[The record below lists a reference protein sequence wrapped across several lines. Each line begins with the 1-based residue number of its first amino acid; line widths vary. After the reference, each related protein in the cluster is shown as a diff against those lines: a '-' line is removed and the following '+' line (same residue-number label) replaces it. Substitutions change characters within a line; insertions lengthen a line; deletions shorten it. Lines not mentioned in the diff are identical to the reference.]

1 MFETSFLLFLEYL
14 LLNIFI
20 PFVPWL
26 LFFWIFYENKIK
38 WILLYLL
45 SRFLWV
51 WVVAFSLIN
60 AQFIHFWVWVQE
72 YFIILLILLVVFIS
86 KVFTKKQNLKEYL
99 LTLKIKNVIPEIK
112 KTFLKLSLTEKFF
125 TIILGIFSV
134 YYICI
139 TWIYN
144 FNLPTYGW
152 DSFWNRNGPA
162 FNIYFDWWVKL
173 FWNENEILWR
183 WRLWYPIYIPTYKA
197 LISQFAWWI
206 NDIYFN
212 TWQRL
217 VFLFWLL
224 FIFSATFNKTKS
236 IFKSVLPI
244 WLILW
249 LPLVFFHT
257 FEWYMDLP
265 NIIYCMISARLF
277 YQYIEY
283 KDFSYMSLG
292 LLFWFITA
300 YIKNDGFVVYF
311 PWLLIAL
318 MIFLYLDKK
327 LLFTIK
333 WFFKD
338 KNNLLKSIWYTI
350 YFFIPFLIVKIIN
363 WLWFN
368 QAAYTKSWIW
378 LSDVIHWE
386 IFQKF
391 YKIFFQMD
399 NYNLILII
407 LLFLFSSLF
416 LKTWRKKNKSLFLYA
431 WLVIFLIL
439 IAVFLFTDNY
449 KRVLD
454 QTTVN
459 RSFTMVFVFLLWF
472 SWFLLNEK

>member
-1 MFETSFLLFLEYL
+1 MFETSFLLFIEHL

-20 PFVPWL
+20 PFIPWL
-26 LFFWIFYENKIK
+26 LFLWIFYGNKFK

-45 SRFLWV
+45 SRFIWV

-60 AQFIHFWVWVQE
+60 IQLIHFWIWVVE
-72 YFIILLILLVVFIS
+72 YFIILWILIILFIL
-86 KVFTKKQNLKEYL
+86 KILIKNEDIKKYIS
-99 LTLKIKNVIPEIK
+99 TLKLRNTIPEIK
-112 KTFLKLSLTEKFF
+112 SSFYRLSLMEKIF
-125 TIILGIFSV
+125 TIILAWFSV

-152 DSFWNRNGPA
+152 DSYWNRNGPA
-162 FNIYFDWWVKL
+162 FNIYFDGWVKL
-173 FWNENEILWR
+173 FWDESEILWR
-183 WRLWYPIYIPTYKA
+183 WRLWYPIHIPVYKA

-224 FIFSATFNKTKS
+224 FIFSVTFDKTKN
-236 IFKSVLPI
+236 IFKSILPI

-249 LPLVFFHT
+249 LPLVFFHS
-257 FEWYMDLP
+257 FEGYMDLP
-265 NIIYCMISARLF
+265 SIIYCMISARLF
-277 YQYIEY
+277 YQYLEY
-283 KDFSYMSLG
+283 KYFSYLSLW
-292 LLFWFITA
+292 LLFWIITA
-300 YIKNDGFVVYF
+300 YIKNDGFVVYL

-318 MIFLYLDKK
+318 IIILCIKK
-327 LLFTIK
+327 DLLFTVK

-338 KNNLLKSIWYTI
+338 KDNMMKLILYFI

-378 LSDVIHWE
+378 LSDVVHRE
-386 IFQKF
+386 IFPQF

-407 LLFLFSSLF
+407 LLFIFFSILS
-416 LKTWRKKNKSLFLYA
+416 KKRRKENKSFFLYA
-431 WLVIFLIL
+431 WLIIFLIL

-449 KRVLD
+449 QRVLD

-459 RSFTMVFVFLLWF
+459 RCFTMVFVLLLWF
-472 SWFLLNEK
+472 SWFLLEEK